1 MDTDSNNGTSK
12 TDNSN
17 NSIKVY
23 SITSSY
29 GNKVVY

>member
-1 MDTDSNNGTSK
+1 MDTDSNNDTSK
-12 TDNSN
+12 TDSSD

-29 GNKVVY
+29 GSKVVY